1 MTVMKYFVTYVT
13 SKSHQQW
20 DMAIKAVNSYKL
32 LLSNKYGIEVKPLGS
47 VLC

>member
-13 SKSHQQW
+13 SKSYQQW
-20 DMAIKAVNSYKL
+20 DMAIKAFNSYKL
-32 LLSNKYGIEVKPLGS
+32 LCNKYGIEVEPLEL